1 MNKYTLKNTIEKVP
15 IKHSFNIKNN
25 NNASKRTT
33 SFISKSS
40 TTNNIHSSTLPTIS
54 GNRRSRSS
62 SSPPKHISSINKR
75 SSRHIQ
81 YISPNNH
88 DFSNSSNSYS
98 PPLHILY
105 NRTDNETFST
115 TKLQSSP
122 LTHSRGRNRS
132 RSLSNHRN
140 RCRRMNFHSSPKRR
154 SISPIDISYLNNNNS
169 DINKQQSNLK
179 TRSRTSWLN
188 PNSRPNSH
196 ISRFNSNYGS
206 TRTPSTSQLHPPSY
220 SLSVFPSLHQSSS
233 SEQHATNTKD
243 PPNIDSQQI
252 ITAKSLDPP
261 LPQSFSTTTIKC
273 MRDNNIANKTDT
285 VQLNNN
291 PDIQNLVPSRTRH
304 FFISCSTKFTL
315 LSTSN
320 HISSQ
325 TSYKIHHNTTIHTSR
340 PPIKHN
346 ILNFHRVDNTNSII
360 LSK

>member
-1 MNKYTLKNTIEKVP
+1 MNKYTLKNTIETVP

-122 LTHSRGRNRS
+122 LIHSRGRNRS
-132 RSLSNHRN
+132 RSYSNHRN

-188 PNSRPNSH
+188 PISRPNSH
-196 ISRFNSNYGS
+196 IFMFNSSYGS

-243 PPNIDSQQI
+243 PPNIDAQQI

-261 LPQSFSTTTIKC
+261 LP
-273 MRDNNIANKTDT
+273 
-285 VQLNNN
+285 
-291 PDIQNLVPSRTRH
+291 
-304 FFISCSTKFTL
+304 
-315 LSTSN
+315 
-320 HISSQ
+320 
-325 TSYKIHHNTTIHTSR
+325 
-340 PPIKHN
+340 
-346 ILNFHRVDNTNSII
+346 
-360 LSK
+360 